1 MYEFKEVQ
9 ASLDSKVLTIFNED
23 EIISIEIL
31 EENDAMAAERWYTSL
46 GYGVIVEDS
55 Q

>member
-9 ASLDSKVLTIFNED
+9 ASLDNKVLIIFNED
-23 EIISIEIL
+23 EIVSIEIL
-31 EENDAMAAERWYTSL
+31 EENDALSAEKWYVSL
-46 GYGVIVEDS
+46 GFGVLVEDS

>member
-1 MYEFKEVQ
+1 MFEFKEVQ
-9 ASLDSKVLTIFNED
+9 TSIDAKVLTIFNED

-31 EENDAMAAERWYTSL
+31 EENDALSAEKWYVSL
-46 GYGVIVEDS
+46 GYGVVVEDS

>member
-9 ASLDSKVLTIFNED
+9 ASLDSKFLTIFNED
-23 EIISIEIL
+23 EIVSIEIL
-31 EENDAMAAERWYTSL
+31 EGNDALAAERWYTSL
-46 GYGVIVEDS
+46 GLGVLVEDS

>member
-31 EENDAMAAERWYTSL
+31 EENDAFTAERWYTSL
-46 GYGVIVEDS
+46 GFGVLVEDS

>member
-9 ASLDSKVLTIFNED
+9 ASLDAKVLTVFNED

-31 EENDAMAAERWYTSL
+31 EEREALTAERWYTAL

>member
-1 MYEFKEVQ
+1 MYKFKEVQ
-9 ASLDSKVLTIFNED
+9 ASMDTKVLTVFNED

-31 EENDAMAAERWYTSL
+31 EENDALAAERWYTAL
-46 GYGVIVEDS
+46 GYGVVVEDS

>member
-9 ASLDSKVLTIFNED
+9 ASLDAKVLTIFNED

-31 EENDAMAAERWYTSL
+31 EENDAISAEKWYVSL
-46 GYGVIVEDS
+46 GFGVLVEDS

>member
-1 MYEFKEVQ
+1 MYKYEEVQ
-9 ASLDSKVLTIFNED
+9 ASLDAKVLTIFNED

-31 EENDAMAAERWYTSL
+31 EENDALSAEKWYLSL
-46 GYGVIVEDS
+46 GFGVLVEDS

>member
-9 ASLDSKVLTIFNED
+9 ASLDSKVLTIFTED

-46 GYGVIVEDS
+46 GYGVVVEDS

>member
-1 MYEFKEVQ
+1 MYKYEEVQ
-9 ASLDSKVLTIFNED
+9 ASLDAKVLTIFNED

-31 EENDAMAAERWYTSL
+31 EENDAFTAERWYTSL
-46 GYGVIVEDS
+46 GYGVLVEDS